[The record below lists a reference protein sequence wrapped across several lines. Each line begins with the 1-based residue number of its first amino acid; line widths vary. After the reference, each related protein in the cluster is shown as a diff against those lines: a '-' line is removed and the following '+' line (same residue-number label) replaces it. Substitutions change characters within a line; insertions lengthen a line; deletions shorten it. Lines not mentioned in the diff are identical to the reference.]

1 MRERANL
8 GRTDL
13 VLAWRQAGGSHE
25 IALCFSDG
33 VGAGWGRKT
42 EEKGMGAVHLDNYTC
57 KYRVSG
63 QMSNGW
69 SMRNLGERRQRS
81 DNRVQQLVSGKE
93 GGL

>member
-1 MRERANL
+1 
-8 GRTDL
+8 
-13 VLAWRQAGGSHE
+13 
-25 IALCFSDG
+25 
-33 VGAGWGRKT
+33 
-42 EEKGMGAVHLDNYTC
+42 MGAVHLDNYTC

-69 SMRNLGERRQRS
+69 SMRTLGERGQRS

>member
-25 IALCFSDG
+25 IALCFS
-33 VGAGWGRKT
+33 GWGRKR

-69 SMRNLGERRQRS
+69 SMRNLEERGQRS
-81 DNRVQQLVSGKE
+81 DSRVQQLVSGKE